1 MDSLFSRRDSFSVKE
16 TGKQQMLSEI
26 DRLTESQVM
35 KTQLEDWA
43 NHFSDKYSVDLVNLD
58 EGGIYTE
65 INDVQADP
73 RSLGDRNNFFFDD
86 RFGGGSRT
94 IAATEITFRIPFT
107 GDSDLLYV
115 QPSTYSFGTSARAGI
130 ENNELVFRYTFGTPD
145 AQAAKSNFDRDLNTI
160 RQNIN
165 HLRNDFTSYN
175 SELKT
180 LALSRL
186 QQRFSKLQKDNDVAA
201 ALGFPVKKR
210 GDAPKTYIVPSVK
223 RKLAP
228 RPQPAT
234 QAAAKLEPALPL
246 DEYEHILSVTKNMVT
261 VIEQSPHAFKGM
273 DEESLRSHFLV
284 QLNGQYEGQA
294 TGETFN
300 FDGKTDIIIKDNG
313 KNIFV
318 AECKF
323 WKGGAAFTDT
333 ITQLLGY
340 LSWRDTKAA
349 ILLFNRNKDLSNVLS
364 QIPGLVKQ
372 HPNYLR
378 DWRVSGHE
386 TEFRYVLH
394 HRDDKARELFL
405 TVQVYEV
412 PT

>member
-1 MDSLFSRRDSFSVKE
+1 MDSLFSRGNSYAVKE
-16 TGKQQMLSEI
+16 AQKQKMLSEI
-26 DRLTESQVM
+26 DRLTEAQVM
-35 KTQLEDWA
+35 KTKLEEWA
-43 NHFSDKYSVDLVNLD
+43 DHFSDKYSADLVVLD
-58 EGGIYTE
+58 EPGIYTE

-73 RSLGDRNNFFFDD
+73 RSLGDRNNIFFDD

-94 IAATEITFRIPFT
+94 ITATEITFRVPFS
-107 GDSDLLYV
+107 GDSDLLYIK
-115 QPSTYSFGTSARAGI
+115 PSTYSFGTSSRAGV
-130 ENNELVFRYTFGTPD
+130 ENNELVFRYTFGTAD
-145 AQAAKSNFDRDLNTI
+145 AQAAKTNFDRDLNTI

-175 SELKT
+175 SELKG

-210 GDAPKTYIVPSVK
+210 EDAPKTYAVPSVK
-223 RKLAP
+223 RKLTP
-228 RPQPAT
+228 RPQPST
-234 QAAAKLEPALPL
+234 QAASKPEPTLPL

-284 QLNGQYEGQA
+284 QLNGQYEGKA

-300 FDGKTDIIIKDNG
+300 FNGKTDIIIREGD

-323 WKGGAAFTDT
+323 WKGGTVFTET

-349 ILLFNRNKDLSNVLS
+349 ILLFNRNKDLSNVLA
-364 QIPGLVKQ
+364 QIPGLVKA
-372 HPNYLR
+372 HPNFVR
-378 DWRVSGHE
+378 EWKVSGHE

-394 HRDDKARELFL
+394 HKDDKAREMFV